1 MEKQKSRI
9 LLVEDDRSTRKM
21 YQDFLEADDFA
32 VVAEGSALDALE
44 RLTNGEAFDLVVT
57 DIMMAKMD
65 GWEFLKAI
73 REDLGLNSLQLP
85 VIVVSAHFDSDTLR
99 AEAFRKGASSAY
111 TKMEPL
117 SRLIKEVRVHAGRLR
132 SRFDDDTN
140 SD

>member
-1 MEKQKSRI
+1 MKTRKARV

-21 YQDFLEADDFA
+21 YQDFLEADGLS

-44 RLTNGEAFDLVVT
+44 RLTNDEMFDLVVT

-73 REDLGLNSLQLP
+73 REDLGFDSLQLP

-99 AEAFRKGASSAY
+99 AEAFRKGASAAY

-117 SRLIKEVRVHAGRLR
+117 SRLIQEVRVHTGRLR

-140 SD
+140 L